1 MSKIAG
7 NILKSF
13 SFLTILIELSKGKKM
28 TGYEIMTH
36 INSFGFKAHT
46 GTVYHQ
52 LGMLSEL
59 GLIKGEE
66 QETRSKYARR
76 GAMAYTMT
84 EKGKEAFRKFKK
96 KWKKPLEYA
105 YQNLLERTT

>member
-1 MSKIAG
+1 MSEIAA
-7 NILKSF
+7 NVIKSF

-28 TGYEIMTH
+28 TGYELVLH
-36 INSFGFKAHT
+36 ITSFGFKAHI

-59 GLIKGEE
+59 GFIRGEE

-76 GAMAYTMT
+76 GATAYEMT
-84 EKGKEAFRKFKK
+84 EKGMKTFKEFKK

-105 YQNLLERTT
+105 YKNLNT

>member
-1 MSKIAG
+1 MSEIAA
-7 NILKSF
+7 NVLKSF
-13 SFLTILIELSKGKKM
+13 SFLCILVELSKGKKM
-28 TGYEIMTH
+28 TGYELVVH
-36 INSFGFKAHT
+36 ITSFGFKAHT

-59 GLIKGEE
+59 GVIKGEE

-84 EKGKEAFRKFKK
+84 AKGMKAFKEFKK

-105 YQNLLERTT
+105 YQNIM

>member
-1 MSKIAG
+1 MSEIAN
-7 NILKSF
+7 NIGKSF

-28 TGYEIMTH
+28 TGYEIMVH
-36 INSFGFKAHT
+36 IKSFGLETHA

-59 GLIKGEE
+59 GILKGEE
-66 QETRSKYARR
+66 QETRTKYARR
-76 GAMAYTMT
+76 GATAYEMT
-84 EKGKEAFRKFKK
+84 EKGMKAFQEFKK

-105 YQNLLERTT
+105 YKNLHM